1 MKNAASTSLSADK
14 TASPSVS
21 ASSEAAPLSAAN
33 VIYNSQAANLVFA
46 CGIVFKVS
54 SLPGLVYSEIMSDT
68 LWLYIFMVCLDAL
81 CLAATFFFAK
91 SGADAVLTEKTT
103 PHTAPYVCCFRDI

>member
-1 MKNAASTSLSADK
+1 MKNAASTSLSVDK

-54 SLPGLVYSEIMSDT
+54 SLPGLVYSE
-68 LWLYIFMVCLDAL
+68 
-81 CLAATFFFAK
+81 
-91 SGADAVLTEKTT
+91 
-103 PHTAPYVCCFRDI
+103 